1 MEEDKEKS
9 NDFTSDYR
17 GIRDKHMKKVI
28 EQSKQLNIQ
37 IKQSAEYQ
45 KYIDTKRV
53 LYDNIELYNQLR
65 EFRNRNNAIQ
75 TKQVGDIFDEMN
87 ALLREYDELL
97 HNSIVSDFMNA
108 EQGICKMMQQMY
120 DALAEGLEFDY

>member
-1 MEEDKEKS
+1 
-9 NDFTSDYR
+9 
-17 GIRDKHMKKVI
+17 MKNVI
-28 EQSKQLNIQ
+28 EQSKQLNTN
-37 IKQSAEYQ
+37 IKQSTEYQ

-65 EFRNRNNAIQ
+65 DFRNRNNAIQ
-75 TKQVGDIFDEMN
+75 TKQGGDIFDEMN

-108 EQGICKMMQQMY
+108 EQRICKMMQQMY

>member
-1 MEEDKEKS
+1 
-9 NDFTSDYR
+9 
-17 GIRDKHMKKVI
+17 MKNVI
-28 EQSKQLNIQ
+28 EQSKQLNNL

-53 LYDNIELYNQLR
+53 LYDNVELYNQLR
-65 EFRNRNNAIQ
+65 DFRNRNIAIQ
-75 TKQVGDIFDEMN
+75 NKQAGDIFDEMN
-87 ALLREYDELL
+87 ALLCEYDELL

-108 EQGICKMMQQMY
+108 EQRICKMMQQMY

>member
-1 MEEDKEKS
+1 
-9 NDFTSDYR
+9 
-17 GIRDKHMKKVI
+17 MKKVI

>member
-1 MEEDKEKS
+1 
-9 NDFTSDYR
+9 
-17 GIRDKHMKKVI
+17 MKNVI
-28 EQSKQLNIQ
+28 EQSAQLNIK

-53 LYDNIELYNQLR
+53 LYDNNELYNRLR
-65 EFRNRNNAIQ
+65 EFRNRNNALQ
-75 TKQVGDIFDEMN
+75 AKQGCEIFDEMN

-108 EQGICKMMQQMY
+108 EQRICKMMQQMY
-120 DALAEGLEFDY
+120 EALAEGLEFDY